1 MIGGFFVKVILCGG
15 GDAKQTEEVNK
26 LYTSLIDIDKPILYI
41 PIAMEDNKFPSCI
54 KWFENEFMPYGIRK
68 IEMITDIYSLK
79 KYDLN
84 EFSSIFIGGGNTY
97 RLLYLLKDS
106 GAIKLIQNFIENDGV
121 VFGGSAGAI
130 IFGKDIRCTDYA
142 DDNVVN
148 LFDTKGFDITKG
160 YDICCH
166 YTNRDTERNKY
177 EFRCISDYVA
187 MGNKVF
193 ALPEETSLFV
203 ENDKVTVVGNME
215 CTLFARDVTTLKPN
229 TVYYLK

>member
-1 MIGGFFVKVILCGG
+1 MKVILCGG

-26 LYTSLIDIDKPILYI
+26 LYASQIDKNKPILYI
-41 PIAMEDNKFPSCI
+41 PIAMEENKFPSCI
-54 KWFENEFMPYGIRK
+54 EWIQKELIPYDIK
-68 IEMITDIYSLK
+68 KVEMITNIYSLK
-79 KYDLN
+79 EYDLN
-84 EFSSIFIGGGNTY
+84 KYSSIFIGGGNTY
-97 RLLYLLKDS
+97 RLLYLLKNS

-130 IFGKDIRCTDYA
+130 IFSKDIHCTDYA

-148 LFDTKGFDITKG
+148 LIDTKGFDIVKG

-166 YTNRDTERNKY
+166 YTNRDTVRNAY
-177 EFRCISDYVA
+177 EFQCISDYVA

-203 ENDKVTVVGNME
+203 ENDKVTVIGSKQ
-215 CTLFARDVTTLKPN
+215 CTLFTTDVTTLKPN
-229 TVYYLK
+229 MVYYLK